1 MINTKASSLA
11 ADKGSVTLVITTPG
25 GNIMGV
31 LVCYDD
37 FTYDVVNDYHLDFLV
52 STGSIVGYDKSE
64 EWVKKESLPQLPNEV
79 GR

>member
-1 MINTKASSLA
+1 
-11 ADKGSVTLVITTPG
+11 
-25 GNIMGV
+25 MGV